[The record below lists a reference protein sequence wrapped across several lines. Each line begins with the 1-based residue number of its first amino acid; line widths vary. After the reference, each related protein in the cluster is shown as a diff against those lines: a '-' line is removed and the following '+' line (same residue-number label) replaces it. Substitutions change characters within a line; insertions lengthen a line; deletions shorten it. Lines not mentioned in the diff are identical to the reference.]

1 LAEGFCGPAWLI
13 LCRIDEN
20 GKAKE
25 ATAMGKLEGKV
36 AIVTGAGRGL
46 GRAYARRL
54 ASLGAKLVITDI
66 NLRSFEEF
74 ELEAKSM
81 TAESTVAE
89 IIAGGG
95 QAMGVEMDVTEETSV
110 ISMVARVMQQWGRID
125 ILVCNA
131 GGGRGRPVDTKA
143 SSLDAGLLQLVTSMN
158 LYGTVYSVNAV
169 APIMK
174 RQRSGKIVT
183 VSSVAGL
190 HPSTDGGYAHYGAAK
205 AAIAHYTRYLAQDL
219 GPYGI
224 TANCIAPGTITTG
237 RIVATVMPN
246 QANANRDRT
255 EQVALRRL
263 GSVEDCAKVVEF
275 LCTDLSDYVTGQ
287 CIAIDGGLMRGN

>member
-1 LAEGFCGPAWLI
+1 
-13 LCRIDEN
+13 
-20 GKAKE
+20 
-25 ATAMGKLEGKV
+25 MGKLDGKV

-54 ASLGAKLVITDI
+54 AGLGAKVAVTDL

-74 ELEAKSM
+74 EAEAQAM

-89 IIAGGG
+89 IQAAGGSAIG
-95 QAMGVEMDVTEETSV
+95 IEVDVCDENAVVAMVQ
-110 ISMVARVMQQWGRID
+110 RVCDEWGRID
-125 ILVCNA
+125 VLVCNA

-143 SSLDAGLLQLVTSMN
+143 STLDSALLQLVTTMN
-158 LYGTVYSVNAV
+158 LFGTVYCYNAV

-190 HPSTDGGYAHYGAAK
+190 SPSTDGGYAHYGAAK

-219 GPYGI
+219 GPHGI

-237 RIVATVMPN
+237 RIVATVMPGS
-246 QANANRDRT
+246 ADANRDRT
-255 EQVALRRL
+255 ERIAVRRL
-263 GSVEDCAKVVEF
+263 GTVEDCAKVVEF
-275 LCTDLSDYVTGQ
+275 LATDLSDYVSGVV
-287 CIAIDGGLMRGN
+287 IPIDGGLMR